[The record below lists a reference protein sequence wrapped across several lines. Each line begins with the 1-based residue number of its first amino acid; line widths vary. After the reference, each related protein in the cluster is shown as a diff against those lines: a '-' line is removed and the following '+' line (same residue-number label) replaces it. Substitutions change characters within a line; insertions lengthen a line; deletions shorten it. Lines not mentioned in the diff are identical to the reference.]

1 MEQTTTTVTET
12 TETTKNPLEGTLLA
26 EYRRALDEA
35 KEEQR
40 KTVAEL
46 QRASARLDALE
57 HERKLAPAA
66 AALVDTIGIKHVEL
80 YLLELKNAK
89 TVEEAR
95 AAFTKLGDIS
105 AEHVKEGLKLSGE
118 LREMVH
124 FDKKRLIWGGIGAGF
139 AVAAVGAAAGVLS
152 YGQGRRRGMK
162 EVVESRLEYALEGGD
177 VHMRMNEPD
186 GSTLHVTMEHEPS
199 SAG

>member
-57 HERKLAPAA
+57 LERKLAPAA
-66 AALVDTIGIKHVEL
+66 AALVDTIGIEHVEL

-89 TVEEAR
+89 TIEEAR
-95 AAFTKLGDIS
+95 TAFMKLDAAS
-105 AEHVKEGLKLSGE
+105 AKHIKEGLKLAGE
-118 LREMVH
+118 LREMLH

-139 AVAAVGAAAGVLS
+139 AVAAAGAAAGALA
-152 YGQGRRRGMK
+152 YRQGRHRGMQ
-162 EVVESRLEYALEGGD
+162 EIVDSRLEYALEGGD
-177 VHMRMNEPD
+177 VHMRMNEPN
-186 GSTLHVTMEHEPS
+186 GSTLHVTMEHEP
-199 SAG
+199 ANGR